1 MNKISP
7 ALLLITTLIPL
18 HVFASQPDFNY
29 LEINAGQ
36 SKMESVDHDTFS
48 LNGNFGLTENFYLSA
63 EFESFD
69 HKEYRGADFYY
80 LGAGYVFSLN
90 ETSNLFTQ
98 LDYSHR
104 EMVSEYDKSLSGYRL
119 TLGYRNQLNSA
130 LEGYAKV
137 AFSSLESNG
146 SEYDSREK
154 DSLMMIGM
162 KYNITSTFAGIA
174 ELNENGFKLG
184 LRVEF

>member
-7 ALLLITTLIPL
+7 ALLLITTLIPF
-18 HVFASQPDFNY
+18 HAFSSQPDFNY
-29 LEINAGQ
+29 LEINVGQ

-48 LNGNFGLTENFYLSA
+48 LNGNVELTKNFYLSA

-69 HKEYRGADFYY
+69 HEEYRGADFYF

-90 ETSNLFTQ
+90 ETSNLYAQ
-98 LDYSHR
+98 LDYSQR
-104 EMVSEYDKSLSGYRL
+104 EMVSEYDSSLTGYRL
-119 TLGYRNQLNSA
+119 TLGYRNQVSSA

-146 SEYDSREK
+146 GEHDRSEK
-154 DSLMMIGM
+154 DALIMIGM
-162 KYNITSTFAGIA
+162 KYNITNTFAGIA

-184 LRVEF
+184 LRVQF